1 MSDEAA
7 NRAEAERLAQFAY
20 DRTTMSPACRRD
32 LATLM
37 CESLREA
44 EQRGAINHMVDC
56 VSERNAA
63 YQRGLAEGREE
74 AKARFPCA
82 CDPDDAE
89 APDCAWHKEQFDKAR
104 AEGARAER
112 EAWGKARRDRARSEE
127 P

>member
-63 YQRGLAEGREE
+63 YQRGLAEG
-74 AKARFPCA
+74 
-82 CDPDDAE
+82 
-89 APDCAWHKEQFDKAR
+89 
-104 AEGARAER
+104 ARAER
-112 EAWGKARRDRARSEE
+112 EACAKLAETPSGNYQVGLKAIPYWDGEKLAAAIRARSEGDQS
-127 P
+127 